1 VRQYNTDGHAE
12 AIARIRVPE
21 QGASKLANITI
32 GFGIVLIVLGLGG
45 YFGSDRVS
53 VTALIPA
60 AFGLLLAIFGALARD
75 EKRRKMAMHIAVTI
89 GLLGFLGTVS
99 GLLQLPTLLSGG
111 VVERPGAVVSK
122 SIMAVLMA
130 IYVGMCVKSFID
142 ARRRRAGA

>member
-1 VRQYNTDGHAE
+1 MANT
-12 AIARIRVPE
+12 
-21 QGASKLANITI
+21 TI

-53 VTALIPA
+53 LTALIPA
-60 AFGLLLAIFGALARD
+60 AFGLLLVIFGALARD

>member
-1 VRQYNTDGHAE
+1 MANT
-12 AIARIRVPE
+12 
-21 QGASKLANITI
+21 TI
-32 GFGIVLIVLGLGG
+32 GFGSVLVVLGVGG
-45 YFGSDRVS
+45 YFGSDRAS

>member
-1 VRQYNTDGHAE
+1 M
-12 AIARIRVPE
+12 VPE
-21 QGASKLANITI
+21 EGASKLANTTI
-32 GFGIVLIVLGLGG
+32 GFGIVLIVLGVGG

-53 VTALIPA
+53 LTALIPA
-60 AFGLLLAIFGALARD
+60 AFGLLLVIFGALARD
-75 EKRRKMAMHIAVTI
+75 EKRRKMAMHIAVTV

-99 GLLQLPTLLSGG
+99 GLFQLPTLLSGG
-111 VVERPGAVVSK
+111 VVERPGAVISK

>member
-1 VRQYNTDGHAE
+1 
-12 AIARIRVPE
+12 
-21 QGASKLANITI
+21 LANTTI

-45 YFGSDRVS
+45 YFGSDRAS
-53 VTALIPA
+53 LTALIPA
-60 AFGLLLAIFGALARD
+60 AFGLLLVVFGALARD
-75 EKRRKMAMHIAVTI
+75 DKRRKMAMHIAVTV

-99 GLLQLPTLLSGG
+99 GLFQLPTLLSGG

-122 SIMAVLMA
+122 SVMAVLMA

>member
-1 VRQYNTDGHAE
+1 
-12 AIARIRVPE
+12 
-21 QGASKLANITI
+21 LANTTI
-32 GFGIVLIVLGLGG
+32 GFGIVLIVLGFGG

-53 VTALIPA
+53 LTALIPA
-60 AFGLLLAIFGALARD
+60 VFGLLLVIFGALARD
-75 EKRRKMAMHIAVTI
+75 EKRRKMAMHIAVTV

-99 GLLQLPTLLSGG
+99 GLFQLPTLLSGG
-111 VVERPGAVVSK
+111 VVERPGAVISK

>member
-1 VRQYNTDGHAE
+1 MATT
-12 AIARIRVPE
+12 
-21 QGASKLANITI
+21 TI
-32 GFGIVLIVLGLGG
+32 GFGVALILLGLGG
-45 YFGSDRVS
+45 YFGTGMVS
-53 VTALIPA
+53 LTALIPA
-60 AFGLLLAIFGALARD
+60 AFGLLLVVFGALARD
-75 EKRRKMAMHIAVTI
+75 DKRRKMAMHIAVTV

-99 GLLQLPTLLSGG
+99 GLFQLPTLLSGG

>member
-1 VRQYNTDGHAE
+1 
-12 AIARIRVPE
+12 
-21 QGASKLANITI
+21 LANTTI

-45 YFGSDRVS
+45 YFGTDRVS
-53 VTALIPA
+53 PTALIPA
-60 AFGLLLAIFGALARD
+60 AFGLLLVIFGALARD
-75 EKRRKMAMHIAVTI
+75 EKRRKMAMHIAVTV

-99 GLLQLPTLLSGG
+99 GLVKLPTLLSGG
-111 VVERPGAVVSK
+111 EVARPAAVIAQ

>member
-1 VRQYNTDGHAE
+1 
-12 AIARIRVPE
+12 
-21 QGASKLANITI
+21 LANTTI
-32 GFGIVLIVLGLGG
+32 GFGIILIVLGVGG

-53 VTALIPA
+53 LTALIPA
-60 AFGLLLAIFGALARD
+60 AFGLLLVIFGALARD
-75 EKRRKMAMHIAVTI
+75 EKRRKMAMHIAVTV

-99 GLLQLPTLLSGG
+99 GLFQLPTLLSGG

-130 IYVGMCVKSFID
+130 VYVGMCVKSFID